1 MIDAKIFLEGL
12 ESLEN
17 DRGVSREVV
26 LNALKEAMEKAF
38 RKQLGNADDALVRC
52 DIDDKTSTIKLFQL
66 KNVVEEVEDD
76 FLEISLE
83 DAKKETSPKV
93 LKLYQE
99 ISNARDFSI
108 Y

>member
-1 MIDAKIFLEGL
+1 MSQMESWFDIPFL
-12 ESLEN
+12 
-17 DRGVSREVV
+17 
-26 LNALKEAMEKAF
+26 
-38 RKQLGNADDALVRC
+38 
-52 DIDDKTSTIKLFQL
+52 
-66 KNVVEEVEDD
+66 
-76 FLEISLE
+76 LE

>member
-1 MIDAKIFLEGL
+1 MPSIHSVAQIQH
-12 ESLEN
+12 
-17 DRGVSREVV
+17 
-26 LNALKEAMEKAF
+26 
-38 RKQLGNADDALVRC
+38 RKQEKIEIIERKFKEILEKDYGNQSAYKNTEARNHELASLMSQMENWF
-52 DIDDKTSTIKLFQL
+52 DIP
-66 KNVVEEVEDD
+66 
-76 FLEISLE
+76 FLLE

>member
-1 MIDAKIFLEGL
+1 MSLFTTSNMNGFGVPNWFDIPFL
-12 ESLEN
+12 
-17 DRGVSREVV
+17 
-26 LNALKEAMEKAF
+26 
-38 RKQLGNADDALVRC
+38 
-52 DIDDKTSTIKLFQL
+52 
-66 KNVVEEVEDD
+66 
-76 FLEISLE
+76 LE

>member
-1 MIDAKIFLEGL
+1 MGQSSYKNTEARNHELATLMSQMENWFDIPFL
-12 ESLEN
+12 
-17 DRGVSREVV
+17 
-26 LNALKEAMEKAF
+26 
-38 RKQLGNADDALVRC
+38 
-52 DIDDKTSTIKLFQL
+52 
-66 KNVVEEVEDD
+66 
-76 FLEISLE
+76 LE